1 MDEHHAHVDAV
12 LAAMSETQDMIQQ
25 SSERMSHERRQL
37 LVSKAT
43 RPYAGIGRAA
53 LLPAPSTARTPTYG
67 KKL

>member
-1 MDEHHAHVDAV
+1 VDEHHAHVDAV

-25 SSERMSHERRQL
+25 SSQRMSHERRQL

-43 RPYAGIGRAA
+43 RPF
-53 LLPAPSTARTPTYG
+53 G